1 MEVPP
6 LVLLYAVL
14 IAAGV
19 GSMLYM
25 FQVYDGA
32 VAQMNAAACG
42 ELQSLAEAAVQRALY
57 EPGNYTA
64 TIKTTYVLVI
74 EGKSLVVGRDTRAP
88 ATCDLSYLCTDAG
101 KYGAENCTVLASTG
115 TDLVVE
121 KKVVGYK
128 ECNGQLPAPRYVK
141 EGDRLYVATRCSGQE
156 EEVEDF
162 EVYVYAK

>member
-64 TIKTTYVLVI
+64 TIKTTYVLVV
-74 EGKSLVVGRDTRAP
+74 ESGSLVVGRDTRAP
-88 ATCDLSYLCTDAG
+88 AACDLGHLCGDSG
-101 KYGAENCTVLASTG
+101 KYGAENCAVLSSTG

-121 KKVVGYK
+121 KKVVGYR
-128 ECNGQLPAPRYVK
+128 ECSGQLPAPRYVK
-141 EGDRLYVATRCSGQE
+141 EGDRLYVTTQCNGQ

>member
-88 ATCDLSYLCTDAG
+88 ATCDLSHLCGDAG
-101 KYGAENCTVLASTG
+101 NYGAKNCTVLPSTG

-128 ECNGQLPAPRYVK
+128 ECSGQLPAPRYVK
-141 EGDRLYVATRCSGQE
+141 KGDRLYIATRCDRQ

-162 EVYVYAK
+162 EVYIYAK

>member
-42 ELQSLAEAAVQRALY
+42 EMQSLAEAAVQRALY

-88 ATCDLSYLCTDAG
+88 ATCDLGHLCGDAG
-101 KYGAENCTVLASTG
+101 NCKVLPSTG

-128 ECNGQLPAPRYVK
+128 ECSGQLPAPRYVK
-141 EGDRLYVATRCSGQE
+141 ERDRLYVATQCSGQV
-156 EEVEDF
+156 EVEDF